1 MQTFLVP
8 TPVFN
13 HLRAFHPSSC
23 ESRVRSNEITG
34 FSPRIRHAG
43 PMAAGTGI
51 RLQLSA
57 TLAVTAA
64 LMVLI
69 ETPFFASLRP
79 GYSHVA
85 NTISELGETGAA
97 RARQVAWAF
106 FLPVGLL
113 VWLALWLVHR
123 EVPGQKASF
132 ILAAMSCLGTGYVM
146 AAVFP
151 CDPGAPLWGSWRT
164 QVHNVFGC
172 LDYEGTGIAF
182 LLVSRHFARR
192 NATIPAVAF
201 LLASALVFVGLVL
214 IALPATFHI
223 RGAVQRAT
231 EVLQFT
237 GLFFICTF
245 LPKPTIFK
253 KSDAPAENENR

>member
-1 MQTFLVP
+1 
-8 TPVFN
+8 
-13 HLRAFHPSSC
+13 
-23 ESRVRSNEITG
+23 
-34 FSPRIRHAG
+34 
-43 PMAAGTGI
+43 MAAGAGV

-57 TLAVTAA
+57 TFAVMAA

-69 ETPFFASLRP
+69 ETPCFASLRP
-79 GYSHVA
+79 GYSHIA
-85 NTISELGETGAA
+85 NTISELGETGAP

-113 VWLALWLVHR
+113 VWLALWRAHR
-123 EVPGQKASF
+123 EAPDRKVSL

-146 AAVFP
+146 AAIFP

-182 LLVSRHFARR
+182 LLVSRLLARR
-192 NATIPAVAF
+192 KETIPAGAF
-201 LLASALVFVGLVL
+201 LMAGALVFAGLAL
-214 IALPATFHI
+214 IALPATFPI
-223 RGAVQRAT
+223 RGAAQRFT
-231 EVLQFT
+231 EVIQFT

-245 LPKPTIFK
+245 LRKRMDFK
-253 KSDAPAENENR
+253 KSDGSAETHNM